1 MKSFW
6 VAGLAFA
13 LALVLS
19 ACGGGDEKEETPSQD
34 DTALQDMLMVK
45 LEGLPWA
52 ITPLGDAARSNEE
65 AASQYPDSEQWLKD
79 YEEWGRTGGH
89 YAQLQLGDSGAPS
102 LGLQIEVEKYESTD
116 GAKSAWSAVRE
127 FILSE
132 EMQSILKDAGATE
145 ATIEEVSAEK
155 VGDESVAL
163 RMAIDNQGV
172 MSENFVVLFRRDGV
186 LASAVVGGDEGSAT
200 VADAVAVAKQLDT
213 RIQDVL
219 KR

>member
-6 VAGLAFA
+6 IVGLAFA

-19 ACGGGDEKEETPSQD
+19 ACGGGDKKETPVLD
-34 DTALQDMLMVK
+34 DAALKEMVMITS
-45 LEGLPWA
+45 EGLPWE
-52 ITPLGDAARSNEE
+52 ITSLGDAARSNEE
-65 AASQYPDSEQWLKD
+65 SASQYPDSEQWLKD

-89 YAQLQLGDSGAPS
+89 YAEFQVGDSAAPS
-102 LGLQIEVEKYESTD
+102 LGLQTEVEGYSSAD
-116 GAKSAWSAVRE
+116 GAGSAWSAVRE

-132 EMQSILKDAGATE
+132 DMQDTLKDAGVTE
-145 ATIEEVSAEK
+145 AAIEEVSAEK
-155 VGDESVAL
+155 VGEESVAL
-163 RMAIDNQGV
+163 RMAVDSQGV
-172 MSENFVVLFRRDGV
+172 TGESFVILFRRGGI
-186 LASAVVGGDEGSAT
+186 LALAIVGGGEGSAT

>member
-6 VAGLAFA
+6 FAGLAFA

-19 ACGGGDEKEETPSQD
+19 ACGGGDKKETAELD
-34 DTALQDMLMVK
+34 DAALQDMLMVK

-52 ITPLGDAARSNEE
+52 ITPLGDAARPNEE
-65 AASQYPDSEQWLKD
+65 AAGQYPDSEQWLKD

-102 LGLQIEVEKYESTD
+102 LGLQIEVENYKSAD

-132 EMQSILKDAGATE
+132 EMQGILKDAGATE
-145 ATIEEVSAEK
+145 AAIEEVSAEK
-155 VGDESVAL
+155 VGEESVAL
-163 RMAIDNQGV
+163 RMAIDDLGV
-172 MSENFVVLFRRDGV
+172 TNESFVVLFHRGGV
-186 LASAVVGGDEGSAT
+186 LASAVIGGDEGSAT

-219 KR
+219 ER